1 MGIHE
6 GHRDRMR
13 DRFLQYGLD
22 SFNEIEALEMLLYYA
37 VPRKDT
43 NELAHALL
51 DHFGSL
57 YFVFSASVEELCEVP
72 GISRN
77 AAVLLMLAPQIV
89 RKSEIGRASRVT
101 TVNCVEDAVEV
112 LSPRMKDEEDEIMM
126 LVCLDGKKRISHME
140 VMSHGVVNGV
150 SVDVRRVVELAL
162 KHKAVSVIIAHNHPH
177 GPSMPSREDDTTTSL
192 IYNALNTVGIKLYD
206 HIIIAGDNYASYRRS
221 GALDLYRFKY

>member
-13 DRFLQYGLD
+13 SRFLQHGLD
-22 SFNEIEALEMLLYYA
+22 SFNEIEALELLLYYA

-57 YFVFSASVEELCEVP
+57 YYVLSASVEELCEVP
-72 GISRN
+72 GIGRN
-77 AAVLLMLAPQIV
+77 TAVLLMMLPQIV
-89 RKSEIGRASRVT
+89 RKSEIENADRVT
-101 TVNCVEDAVEV
+101 EITCVEDAVKV
-112 LSPRMKDEEDEIMM
+112 LSPRLKNEEDEIMM

-140 VMSHGVVNGV
+140 VVNHGIVNGV

-162 KHKAVSVIIAHNHPH
+162 KHKAVYVIIAHNHPH
-177 GPSMPSREDDTTTSL
+177 GPAMPSREDDSTTSL
-192 IYNALNTVGIKLYD
+192 IYNALNTVGISFYD
-206 HIIIAGDNYASYRRS
+206 HIIIAGDDYVSYRRS
-221 GALDLYRFKY
+221 GTLDLYRYKY